1 MNQDFVRKQLQEVIE
16 RRGLSMRQVSLQA
29 GLNESAVR
37 NIITGRTQS
46 IGLEVLRKLL
56 LALEVSEEQFFQRPA
71 AAAPAAPVLPVNSGG
86 YSVPVCGEIPAG
98 NPSYQEGIADPI
110 DTIPGD
116 DRDRRYG
123 AFALRVSGYSM
134 APKYLP
140 GDTLV
145 LKPLH
150 VGLPVKDPNRIT
162 PRAMVD
168 ALAGRSVAVLVNGEA
183 TLKTLEIEPLQK
195 GDYLLHLK
203 PMNPEYPTIT
213 IGENDTIV
221 FQGEVYKLIRE
232 E

>member
-56 LALEVSEEQFFQRPA
+56 QALEVSEEEFFQRPA
-71 AAAPAAPVLPVNSGG
+71 AASAAAVSTAAPSG

-213 IGENDTIV
+213 IGDNDTLI